1 MLCPIIEVPHLTELR
16 NVFRR
21 LASSLAALLTAT
33 VAVGSPRMTSV
44 YTSLDATKCRTLEI
58 HEVGASS
65 VQRCSGVAGY
75 HLLVLDDDNRMS
87 ITVEDPKGG
96 KHPLE
101 LWTLVSS
108 NFSTL
113 GKAAEWRVDATAK
126 PVALIVRYNAADP
139 ETTKETSSLAVIKIS
154 DAAACLVDVIP
165 PGKEQNQKAQES
177 ADAAQEKPCR
187 ESAPAP

>member
-1 MLCPIIEVPHLTELR
+1 LISIPDVHL
-16 NVFRR
+16 R
-21 LASSLAALLTAT
+21 LVLPLVALLTAA

-44 YTSLDATKCRTLEI
+44 YTSLDAAKCRTLEA

-65 VQRCSGVAGY
+65 VQRCPGVAGY

-87 ITVEDPKGG
+87 ITIEDPKGA

-108 NFSTL
+108 HFSTL
-113 GKAAEWRVDATAK
+113 GKTAEWRVDATAK
-126 PVALIVRYNAADP
+126 PVKPAALIVRFNAADP
-139 ETTKETSSLAVIKIS
+139 ETTKETSFLAVIKIS
-154 DAAACLVDVIP
+154 DAAACLVDMIP
-165 PGKEQNQKAQES
+165 PDKEQNQRAQAS

-187 ESAPAP
+187 ARAG

>member
-1 MLCPIIEVPHLTELR
+1 MTELR
-16 NVFRR
+16 KVPSR
-21 LASSLAALLTAT
+21 LLLIFTALLPA
-33 VAVGSPRMTSV
+33 AVVIAAPRLTSV
-44 YTSLDATKCRTLEI
+44 YTSLDVTKCRTVEI

-65 VQRCSGVAGY
+65 VQRCPGVAGY

-96 KHPLE
+96 KHPLD

-108 NFSTL
+108 HFSTL

-126 PVALIVRYNAADP
+126 PVKPAALIVRFNATDP

-154 DAAACLVDVIP
+154 GAAACLIDVIP

-177 ADAAQEKPCR
+177 ADTAQEKPCR
-187 ESAPAP
+187 ASASKS

>member
-1 MLCPIIEVPHLTELR
+1 LISIPDVQL
-16 NVFRR
+16 R
-21 LASSLAALLTAT
+21 LALPLVALLTAT

-44 YTSLDATKCRTLEI
+44 YTSLDAAKCRTLET

-65 VQRCSGVAGY
+65 VQRCPGVAGY

-108 NFSTL
+108 HFSTL
-113 GKAAEWRVDATAK
+113 GKVAEWRVDATAK
-126 PVALIVRYNAADP
+126 PVQPAALIVRFNAADP
-139 ETTKETSSLAVIKIS
+139 ETKETSSLAVIKIS
-154 DAAACLVDVIP
+154 GTAACLVDVIP
-165 PGKEQNQKAQES
+165 PGKEQNQIARES
-177 ADAAQEKPCR
+177 ADSAQEKPCR
-187 ESAPAP
+187 SVAPAP

>member
-1 MLCPIIEVPHLTELR
+1 MLRPILEIPHLTELR

-21 LASSLAALLTAT
+21 LALPLAALLTAT
-33 VAVGSPRMTSV
+33 VAIGSPRMTSI

-101 LWTLVSS
+101 LWSLVSS
-108 NFSTL
+108 HFSTL
-113 GKAAEWRVDATAK
+113 GKVAEWRLDTTTK
-126 PVALIVRYNAADP
+126 PVALIVRLNAADP
-139 ETTKETSSLAVIKIS
+139 ETTKEASSLAVIKIS
-154 DAAACLVDVIP
+154 HSATCLVDVIP
-165 PGKEQNQKAQES
+165 PGKEQNQKAQAS
-177 ADAAQEKPCR
+177 ADTAQENPCR
-187 ESAPAP
+187 TVAPAP